1 MKKISVCKNQ
11 QIIFGHIVPTGA
23 VYGKFTY
30 VYDRRVI
37 TGYTYVYDKNN
48 RQIFNK
54 NGTPKIRAIIKEV
67 PTKNTVTYSVES
79 FIDYSFKG
87 EKSRHLYA
95 YVLFDNANKWTEIV
109 LGTTPVTQELEK
121 MVREYIKEHG
131 LKEPKMVHVKT
142 KNTRVLAPKFRQ
154 ANQFDNVFR
163 MRPENT
169 NTINEELKFN
179 THCSAA
185 SNLKKCHSY
194 DERPIIS
201 VENKKPEY
209 KRPNEDSKSRT
220 IAIHNYNSNDY
231 VKPET
236 RNPARAGYHYA
247 G

>member
-30 VYDRRVI
+30 TYDRRVI
-37 TGYTYVYDKNN
+37 TGYKFVTDKNGK
-48 RQIFNK
+48 QIFNK
-54 NGTPKIRAIIKEV
+54 NGTPKMRPIIKEV

-121 MVREYIKEHG
+121 MVREYIKEHE
-131 LKEPKMVHVKT
+131 LKEPKIAHVKT

-154 ANQFDNVFR
+154 ANKFDNVFR
-163 MRPENT
+163 MRPDYSG
-169 NTINEELKFN
+169 TINEELRPRTPIVHTNLDKCKQDAPQHEKYASPYQWEYGASPKKSGN
-179 THCSAA
+179 IEIVAA
-185 SNLKKCHSY
+185 M
-194 DERPIIS
+194 
-201 VENKKPEY
+201 NKNK
-209 KRPNEDSKSRT
+209 
-220 IAIHNYNSNDY
+220 
-231 VKPET
+231 
-236 RNPARAGYHYA
+236 
-247 G
+247 